1 MERTDSL
8 SDLAVQTLME
18 PAETLLRLSSL
29 KSFGEEDIHDI
40 RVASRRL
47 RTGIPIFSACFD
59 SKESSKWI
67 KALKSLTDALGNARD
82 HDVFIKYLGKYDN
95 QTLTD
100 IIERLKDGREK
111 SYSLARKKISKTY
124 KSGILE
130 DIVSNLKEIDCSE
143 ENCYAL
149 GLANICVRYSAVE
162 NASQNLEDAYNKAGH
177 HKMRIAVKKFRYCLE
192 VFSPLFDDNL
202 SEEISSLKELQD
214 SLGKMHDC
222 DVFLE
227 KIPEIIR
234 ESIFSG
240 TDTDKIL
247 DLNDLLLGDCR
258 KSRRELFEE
267 TKILWKNLNDAHY
280 KERLTA
286 RFEENLSAEELS
298 SQKVM
303 IVSDIHG
310 SYDSLVK
317 AVNDAICRRAG
328 GILCLGDISGKGDTD
343 RCLRL
348 LQQNNAICIHG
359 NYDLATAEIYWSSE
373 FFKSKYDLKESMK
386 NISLSSIDEILTFP
400 SRLRIKAAGK
410 RILMVHDSPEGGKER
425 LGPKTPASRLAY
437 LADAAQADI
446 VLMGHSHLPFVRSVN
461 NVLFINPGSIGNI
474 KDADAR
480 PSYAMLDLSSG
491 EAEIIKLDEDLSEVS
506 AKCRL
511 ENIHTEERKSSTE
524 RSEGID
530 DVFRLAENL
539 DVDIRHAVTVAR
551 LSSNIFCNTCGL
563 HKLYEDDL
571 ILLQYAAMLHDSGWL
586 MGKKDHEKNSYK
598 IIMDLGLP
606 VNYNER
612 NVIAYAARYHRGDLP
627 DLNDREIQDVSNID
641 LDRILK
647 LASILRIAD
656 DIANQTDAEITDCPI
671 INGKLEIFLAQKT
684 DEIVLKKNDLFER
697 VFKHKVEVL

>member
-1 MERTDSL
+1 MEKTDSI
-8 SDLAVQTLME
+8 SDLAVQTLLE
-18 PAETLLRLSSL
+18 PAEALLKLSSL
-29 KSFGEEDIHDI
+29 KNFEEEDIHDI

-47 RTGIPIFSACFD
+47 RIGIPIFSACFD
-59 SKESSKWI
+59 NKEASKWI
-67 KALKSLTDALGNARD
+67 KALKSLTDSLGNARD
-82 HDVFIKYLGKYDN
+82 HDVFIKYLSRYEN
-95 QTLTD
+95 LNE
-100 IIERLKDGREK
+100 IIERLKDDREK

-130 DIVSNLKEIDCSE
+130 DIVSNLEEMDCGE
-143 ENCYAL
+143 KNCYAL

-162 NASQNLEDAYNKAGH
+162 KYSQNLEDVYDIAGH

-202 SEEISSLKELQD
+202 SEEISALKELQD
-214 SLGKMHDC
+214 SLGKMHDF

-227 KIPEIIR
+227 KIPEVTR
-234 ESIFSG
+234 ESIFAG

-247 DLNDLLLGDCR
+247 EANDLLLGDCR
-258 KSRRELFEE
+258 KSRKELFEE
-267 TKILWKNLNDAHY
+267 TRRLWKKLNDTHY

-286 RFEENLSAEELS
+286 RFEENLSAEEIP

-317 AVNDAICRRAG
+317 AVNDAVCRGAG
-328 GILCLGDISGKGDTD
+328 KILCLGDISGKGDTD
-343 RCLRL
+343 RCLQL
-348 LQQNNAICIHG
+348 LKQNNAVCIHG

-373 FFKSKYDLKESMK
+373 FFKSTYDLNDSMK
-386 NISLSSIDEILTFP
+386 NISLSSINEILMFP
-400 SRLRIKAAGK
+400 SRLRMKAADK
-410 RILMVHDSPEGGKER
+410 KILMVHDSPEGGKER
-425 LGPKTPASRLAY
+425 LGPKTPAGRLAY
-437 LADAAQADI
+437 LADTAQADI
-446 VLMGHSHLPFVRSVN
+446 VLMGHSHLPFIRSVN
-461 NVLFINPGSIGNI
+461 DVLFINPGSIGNI
-474 KDADAR
+474 KDTDAR
-480 PSYAMLDLSSG
+480 PSYAILDTTSG
-491 EAEIIKLDEDLSEVS
+491 EAEIIKLDNELSEVS
-506 AKCRL
+506 TRCRL
-511 ENIHTEERKSSTE
+511 EDIYTEERKSVAE

-539 DVDIRHAVTVAR
+539 DVNIRHASAVAR
-551 LSSNIFCNTCGL
+551 MSSNIFCNTCGL

-571 ILLQYAAMLHDSGWL
+571 RLLQYAAILHDAGWL

-598 IIMDLGLP
+598 IITELSLP

-612 NVIAYAARYHRGDLP
+612 NIIAAVARYHRGGLP
-627 DLNDREIQDVSNID
+627 DLDDKEISDISNID

-656 DIANQTDAEITDCPI
+656 DIANQTDEEITDCPV

-684 DEIVLKKNDLFER
+684 DEITLKKNDLFEKI
-697 VFKHKVEVL
+697 FKHEVEVL

>member
-1 MERTDSL
+1 MGKTDSL

-18 PAETLLRLSSL
+18 PAETLLRLSSM
-29 KSFGEEDIHDI
+29 KSFEEEDIHDI

-47 RTGIPIFSACFD
+47 RIGIPVFSACFD
-59 SKESSKWI
+59 NKESSKWI
-67 KALKSLTDALGNARD
+67 KALKSLTDSLGNARD
-82 HDVFIKYLGKYDN
+82 HDVFIKYLSRYEN

-100 IIERLKDGREK
+100 IIEKLKDDREK
-111 SYSLARKKISKTY
+111 SYSLARKKIAKTY

-130 DIVSNLKEIDCSE
+130 DIVSNLKEISCSE
-143 ENCYAL
+143 KNCYAL
-149 GLANICVRYSAVE
+149 GLANLCVRYSAVE
-162 NASQNLEDAYNKAGH
+162 NSSRNLEDVYNKAGH
-177 HKMRIAVKKFRYCLE
+177 HKMRITVKKFRYCLE
-192 VFSPLFDDNL
+192 VFSPLFNDNL

-222 DVFLE
+222 DVLLE
-227 KIPEIIR
+227 KIPEVIR
-234 ESIFSG
+234 EAIFAG

-247 DLNDLLLGDCR
+247 YLNDLLLGDCR

-267 TKILWKNLNDAHY
+267 TKILWKKLNDTHY

-286 RFEENLSAEELS
+286 RFEESLAEELS
-298 SQKVM
+298 NQKVM

-317 AVNDAICRRAG
+317 AVNDAICRGAG
-328 GILCLGDISGKGDTD
+328 RILCLGDILGKGDTD
-343 RCLRL
+343 RCLQL
-348 LQQNNAICIHG
+348 LQQNNAVCIHG

-386 NISLSSIDEILTFP
+386 NISLGSINEILSFP
-400 SRLRIKAAGK
+400 SRLRLKTADK
-410 RILMVHDSPEGGKER
+410 RILMVHDSPAGGKER

-446 VLMGHSHLPFVRSVN
+446 VLMGHSHLPFIRRVN
-461 NVLFINPGSIGNI
+461 DVLFINPGSIGNI
-474 KDADAR
+474 KDTDAR

-506 AKCRL
+506 ARCRL
-511 ENIHTEERKSSTE
+511 EDIYTEEKKSIAEYS
-524 RSEGID
+524 RGID

-539 DVDIRHAVTVAR
+539 DVNIRHAVTVAR
-551 LSSNIFCNTCGL
+551 MSSNIFCNTCGL

-571 ILLQYAAMLHDSGWL
+571 TLLQYAAMLHDAGWL

-598 IIMDLGLP
+598 IIMDLDLP
-606 VNYNER
+606 INYNER
-612 NVIAYAARYHRGDLP
+612 NIIACIARYHRGGLP
-627 DLNDREIQDVSNID
+627 DLNDKDLQDISNID

-656 DIANQTDAEITDCPI
+656 DIANQTDEEITDCPV

-684 DEIVLKKNDLFER
+684 DEIILKKNDLFEKI
-697 VFKHKVEVL
+697 FKHKVEVL

>member
-1 MERTDSL
+1 MEKTDSL

-18 PAETLLRLSSL
+18 PAETLLRLSSM
-29 KSFGEEDIHDI
+29 KSFEEEDIHDI

-59 SKESSKWI
+59 NKESSKWI
-67 KALKSLTDALGNARD
+67 KVLKSLTDSLGNARD
-82 HDVFIKYLGKYDN
+82 HDVFIKYLSRYEN

-100 IIERLKDGREK
+100 IIEKLKENREK
-111 SYSLARKKISKTY
+111 SYSLARKKIAKTY

-143 ENCYAL
+143 KNCYVL

-162 NASQNLEDAYNKAGH
+162 NSSQNLEDAYNKAGH

-234 ESIFSG
+234 EAIFAG

-258 KSRRELFEE
+258 TSRRELFEE
-267 TKILWKNLNDAHY
+267 TKILWKKLNDTHY

-286 RFEENLSAEELS
+286 RFEESLAEELS
-298 SQKVM
+298 NQKVM

-317 AVNDAICRRAG
+317 AVNDAICRGAG
-328 GILCLGDISGKGDTD
+328 RILCLGDISGKGDTD
-343 RCLRL
+343 RCLQL
-348 LQQNNAICIHG
+348 LQQNNAVCIHG
-359 NYDLATAEIYWSSE
+359 NYDLATGEIYWSSE

-386 NISLSSIDEILTFP
+386 NISLGSINEILSFP
-400 SRLRIKAAGK
+400 SRQRIKAAGK
-410 RILMVHDSPEGGKER
+410 RILMVHDSPAGGKER
-425 LGPKTPASRLAY
+425 LGPKTPAGRLAY

-446 VLMGHSHLPFVRSVN
+446 VLMGHSHLPFIRRVN
-461 NVLFINPGSIGNI
+461 DVLFINPGSIGNI

-491 EAEIIKLDEDLSEVS
+491 EAEIIKLDEDLSEIS
-506 AKCRL
+506 ARCRL
-511 ENIHTEERKSSTE
+511 EDIHTEEKKSIAECSK
-524 RSEGID
+524 GID

-539 DVDIRHAVTVAR
+539 DVNIRHAVTVAR
-551 LSSNIFCNTCGL
+551 MSSNIFCNTCGL

-598 IIMDLGLP
+598 IIRDLDLP

-612 NVIAYAARYHRGDLP
+612 NIIACVARYHRGGLP
-627 DLNDREIQDVSNID
+627 DLNDKEIQDISNTD

-656 DIANQTDAEITDCPI
+656 DIANQTDEEITDCPV

-684 DEIVLKKNDLFER
+684 DEIVLKKNDLFEKI
-697 VFKHKVEVL
+697 FKHEVEVL